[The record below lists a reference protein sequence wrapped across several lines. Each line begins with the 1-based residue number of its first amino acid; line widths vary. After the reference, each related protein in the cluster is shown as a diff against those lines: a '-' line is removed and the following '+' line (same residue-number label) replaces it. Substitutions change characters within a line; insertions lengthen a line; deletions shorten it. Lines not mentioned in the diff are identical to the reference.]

1 MTQTAALAA
10 PAAVEDMLLLR
21 ISRLLGTGGGM
32 VIRLC
37 EGRFGITRR
46 EWRIIGQLA
55 TLAPGEW
62 RRPSDL
68 AVWAQLDRARTS
80 RALSSLAAKQ
90 LVSRDAMPGDR
101 RQAGV
106 KLTERGWA
114 LHAEL
119 FPLVKEINL
128 DLMADLSQEEVAAL
142 DGMLARLQRR
152 ADLRAAATQGEL
164 PKADRRRGRSAG

>member
-1 MTQTAALAA
+1 MTQTTDLGT

-21 ISRLLGTGGGM
+21 ISRLLSTGGGM

-46 EWRIIGQLA
+46 EWRVIGLLA
-55 TLAPGEW
+55 TLPPGEGL
-62 RRPSDL
+62 RPSDL
-68 AVWAQLDRARTS
+68 AVRAQLDRARTS

-106 KLTERGWA
+106 KLTERGRA
-114 LHAEL
+114 LHGEL

-128 DLMADLSQEEVAAL
+128 DLLAGLSPQEVLAL
-142 DGMLARLQRR
+142 DGMLTRMQARAERL
-152 ADLRAAATQGEL
+152 AAATQDEL
-164 PKADRRRGRSAG
+164 PKADRRRGRAG